1 MSEFEFYEEGK
12 GGCCAGFTPSEG
24 YWCSDKTSGGGAFT
38 YRIPSGITIG
48 SRNHKKILPNS
59 PYKNAKGAVFQAWRP
74 GHWASWMFQV
84 DQHATVTCPNSSET
98 GCTELGW
105 HIGGF
110 QGARGSD
117 KGAEWFVE
125 NVFEELDAEN
135 EFYFDKDTSEL
146 YLYYNASVGTPP
158 PKELEIEATDLQD
171 YIKIMGGAP
180 GRGGEDEPV
189 RGVTIRGITI
199 RDAGA
204 TYLEPHGMPSG
215 GDWGLQR
222 RGAVYLE
229 GTEGCTI
236 EACLF
241 TRNDG
246 NSVMLSGYNR
256 DTLLKDIEAVWN
268 GDSVFA
274 AWGLTDGIDG
284 TSGEQ
289 PRGTVV
295 DGMFCHELG
304 QYEKQSSCWFQAKT
318 ALTEIKNSIM
328 FNGPRASECSPLP
341 VASSF
346 EAPKQLPRH
355 SDKLQ
360 RRFREFPYQRSSVRR
375 PLFASKWRC
384 CCAGRRQQHP
394 R

>member
-48 SRNHKKILPNS
+48 SRNRKKILPNS

-135 EFYFDKDTSEL
+135 EFFFDKETSEL

-171 YIKIMGGAP
+171 YIQIMGGAP

-229 GTEGCTI
+229 GTENTTI

-328 FNGPRASECSPLP
+328 FNGPRASECSPF
-341 VASSF
+341 VSYF
-346 EAPKQLPRH
+346 EA
-355 SDKLQ
+355 
-360 RRFREFPYQRSSVRR
+360 
-375 PLFASKWRC
+375 SKKRL
-384 CCAGRRQQHP
+384 CAQ
-394 R
+394 